1 MAIGERIKRIR
12 NFRKLT
18 QAQLGEAV
26 GLSDVQIRQY
36 EIGNR
41 TPKEEMI
48 QELAKALDC
57 NYRSIYEPSLYAAE
71 DVMYALFELDEHYN
85 MPLYEVADPE
95 DPTEKHIAVG
105 FDYSLLDDFLNT
117 WKKKKEDLADR
128 KITKE
133 EYFAFAKCP
142 HKSIKI
148 SKEKLFIATKR
159 TSKMLRISSVAG
171 IRQMS
176 AQIH

>member
-18 QAQLGEAV
+18 QAQLGKAV
-26 GLSDVQIRQY
+26 GLSDVRIRQY

-41 TPKEEMI
+41 TPNEDII
-48 QELAKALDC
+48 QELEKALNC

-71 DVMYALFELDEHYN
+71 DVMYTLFELDEHYDMN
-85 MPLYEVADPE
+85 LYEVANPD

-105 FDYSLLDDFLNT
+105 FDYSLLDDFLSNR
-117 WKKKKEDLADR
+117 KKKKEDIASG

-133 EYFAFAKCP
+133 EYFEWKINWS
-142 HKSIKI
+142 HKD
-148 SKEKLFIATKR
+148 E
-159 TSKMLRISSVAG
+159 
-171 IRQMS
+171 
-176 AQIH
+176 

>member
-26 GLSDVQIRQY
+26 GLSDVRIRQY

-41 TPKEEMI
+41 TPKEDMI
-48 QELAKALDC
+48 QVLAKALNC

-85 MPLYEVADPE
+85 MPLYEVANPE
-95 DPTEKHIAVG
+95 APTEKHIAVG

-117 WKKKKEDLADR
+117 WKKKKEDLASG

-133 EYFAFAKCP
+133 EYFEWKINWP
-142 HKSIKI
+142 HA
-148 SKEKLFIATKR
+148 ED
-159 TSKMLRISSVAG
+159 
-171 IRQMS
+171 
-176 AQIH
+176 

>member
-26 GLSDVQIRQY
+26 GLSDVRIRQY

-41 TPKEEMI
+41 TPKEDMI
-48 QELAKALDC
+48 LELAKALGC
-57 NYRSIYEPSLYAAE
+57 NYRSICEPSLYAAE
-71 DVMYALFELDEHYN
+71 DVMYALFELDEHYDMN
-85 MPLYEVADPE
+85 LYEVANPT

-117 WKKKKEDLADR
+117 WKKKKEDLASS

-133 EYFAFAKCP
+133 EYFEWKINWP
-142 HKSIKI
+142 HKD
-148 SKEKLFIATKR
+148 E
-159 TSKMLRISSVAG
+159 
-171 IRQMS
+171 
-176 AQIH
+176 